1 MDHDC
6 TIFVPYIAN
15 GTESYY
21 RYDLYGVHFEAV
33 YGGAIGNSGLYPR
46 TTSRAF
52 LPFAGYI
59 PPDEWDASDK
69 TGWTVKSGGQS
80 SCKIVKGIAPND
92 ATVETVK
99 NAYVVSSVEVLD
111 YGNLRHIEVTMA

>member
-1 MDHDC
+1 MGHDC

-59 PPDEWDASDK
+59 PQTNGTAPINR
-69 TGWTVKSGGQS
+69 WTVKSADNHLARS
-80 SCKIVKGIAPND
+80 
-92 ATVETVK
+92 
-99 NAYVVSSVEVLD
+99 
-111 YGNLRHIEVTMA
+111 